1 MHSIN
6 DREKYLL
13 RAIHA
18 FERKLIV
25 ISPDFEI
32 LAVNDQGLKHFK
44 DESRGNFAIE
54 TRKRYCYEQFRDN
67 SSPCE
72 HCPVIESLQ
81 TGRPN
86 FLGNHDWDRKK
97 MACIFSYPLLSEGK
111 VDAVVV
117 VDFDLP
123 VQVWLEERMSQS
135 STFLHNLLL
144 SSVDGVVAADMS
156 GKLIVFNNSVSEILG
171 YCKEEALESLH
182 VSDIYV
188 KENEARDVMLRLRS
202 ENYGGIGK
210 LKSHHIDLKGKDSEP
225 VPVRL
230 NASIVYKDDREV
242 ATIGYFRDLRE
253 TLQMER
259 ELEKTQLQLLQSEKM
274 ASLGKLSAGVAHQ
287 LNNPLGGIILF
298 TKLIMEEN
306 ELPENVTEDLHR
318 VLRDA
323 ERCRDTVKELLE
335 FSRQTRQFMQPC
347 DINQVIERTLF
358 LLESQPIFHNIEIKK
373 HLAEGLSLVD
383 ADVQQ
388 LNHLLMNLILNA
400 VDAMKVEGTLE
411 SDGILTVRTSLPAL
425 GEPIYF
431 SDEDDDTKAMEY
443 PCCCMPS
450 HGDRVCIEISDSG
463 TGIPEDVLP
472 HIFDHFFT
480 TKEEGKG
487 TGLGLSMVYGI
498 VENHGG
504 NIIARSRPGKGT
516 TFIVSLPLAKI
527 SEEGEQSE
535 K

>member
-1 MHSIN
+1 MHSIG
-6 DREKYLL
+6 DREKFLL
-13 RAIHA
+13 RAAHA
-18 FERKLIV
+18 FKKKLIV
-25 ISPDFEI
+25 ISPDFKI
-32 LAVNDQGLKHFK
+32 LAVNDQGLKIY
-44 DESRGNFAIE
+44 GAE
-54 TRKRYCYEQFRDN
+54 THGRRCYEHFLDRDK
-67 SSPCE
+67 PCDL
-72 HCPVIESLQ
+72 CPVLGSLR
-81 TGRPN
+81 TGEPTY
-86 FLGNHDWDRKK
+86 LGKHDWDQNK
-97 MACIFSYPLLSEGK
+97 MACIFSYPLFSEGK
-111 VDAVVV
+111 IDALVV
-117 VDFDLP
+117 VDFDISVLS
-123 VQVWLEERMSQS
+123 WLEERMSQS

-144 SSVDGVVAADMS
+144 SSVDGVVAADKT
-156 GKLIVFNNSVSEILG
+156 GKLIIFNNAVSEILG
-171 YCKEEALESLH
+171 YDPEEAFETLH
-182 VSDIYV
+182 VSDIYA
-188 KENEARDVMLRLRS
+188 KDNDARDVMQRLRS
-202 ENYGGIGK
+202 DKYGGKGK
-210 LKSHHIDLKGKDSEP
+210 LKSHYLDLKGKDSQP

-230 NASIVYKDDREV
+230 NASIVYNDDREV

-274 ASLGKLSAGVAHQ
+274 ASLGKLAAGVAHQ

-306 ELPENVTEDLHR
+306 ELSDNVTEDLHR
-318 VLRDA
+318 ILRDA

-347 DINQVIERTLF
+347 DIKQVIERTLF

-373 HLAEGLSLVD
+373 HLAEGLPLVN
-383 ADVQQ
+383 ADIQQ

-400 VDAMKVEGTLE
+400 VDAMKVEGTTE
-411 SDGILTVRTSLPAL
+411 SAGTLTVRASVPAL
-425 GEPIYF
+425 GERIY
-431 SDEDDDTKAMEY
+431 SDEDDDSEVLEY
-443 PCCCMPS
+443 PCSCMPS
-450 HGDRVCIEISDSG
+450 HGDQVCLEISDTG

-504 NIIARSRPGKGT
+504 NIIARSRSGKGT
-516 TFIVSLPLAKI
+516 TFIVTLPLAKI

>member
-6 DREKYLL
+6 DREEYLL
-13 RAIHA
+13 RAVNA

-32 LAVNDQGLKHFK
+32 LAVNDQGLKRS
-44 DESRGNFAIE
+44 EIAR
-54 TRKRYCYEQFRDN
+54 TKRYCYEQFRD
-67 SSPCE
+67 STRPCDL
-72 HCPVIESLQ
+72 CPVIGALQ
-81 TGRPN
+81 SGVPTY
-86 FLGNHDWDRKK
+86 LGKHDWDEKK
-97 MACIFSYPLLSEGK
+97 MACIFSYPLYSDGK
-111 VDAVVV
+111 IDALVV
-117 VDFDLP
+117 VDFDLS
-123 VQVWLEERMSQS
+123 VLVWLEERMNQS
-135 STFLHNLLL
+135 SAFLHNLLL
-144 SSVDGVVAADMS
+144 SSVDGVVAADTS
-156 GKLIVFNNSVSEILG
+156 GKLIVFNNAVGEILG
-171 YCKEEALESLH
+171 YNIKEAFETLNVA
-182 VSDIYV
+182 DIYV
-188 KENEARDVMLRLRS
+188 RENEARDVMKRLRS
-202 ENYGGIGK
+202 HKHGGKGK
-210 LKSHHIDLKGKDSEP
+210 LKSHYIDLKGKDSQP

-274 ASLGKLSAGVAHQ
+274 ASLGKLAAGVAHQ

-298 TKLIMEEN
+298 TKLVMEEN
-306 ELPENVTEDLHR
+306 ELSDNVKDDLNR

-358 LLESQPIFHNIEIKK
+358 LLDSQPIFHNIEIKK
-373 HLAEGLSLVD
+373 HLAEELPLVD
-383 ADVQQ
+383 ADIQQ

-400 VDAMKVEGTLE
+400 VDAMNVKGTAESEGT
-411 SDGILTVRTSLPAL
+411 LTVRTSMPAR
-425 GEPIYF
+425 GEPIYY
-431 SDEDDDTKAMEY
+431 SDQENKNDTKVMEF

-450 HGDRVCIEISDSG
+450 HGDRVCIEISDTGS
-463 TGIPEDVLP
+463 GIPEDVMP
-472 HIFDHFFT
+472 HIFDHFYT

-504 NIIARSRPGKGT
+504 NIFARSRPGKGT
-516 TFIVSLPLAKI
+516 AFIVTLPLAKI
-527 SEEGEQSE
+527 CDEGEQSE
-535 K
+535 KE

>member
-1 MHSIN
+1 MYSIN
-6 DREKYLL
+6 DREEYLL
-13 RAIHA
+13 RAVHA

-32 LAVNDQGLKHFK
+32 LAVNDQGLKHPDIK
-44 DESRGNFAIE
+44 I
-54 TRKRYCYEQFRDN
+54 TKRHCYEQFRDN
-67 SSPCE
+67 NQPCDL
-72 HCPVIESLQ
+72 CPVFGSLQ
-81 TGRPN
+81 SGVPTY
-86 FLGNHDWDRKK
+86 LGKHDWDEKK
-97 MACIFSYPLLSEGK
+97 MACIFSYPLFSPEGK
-111 VDAVVV
+111 IDAVVV
-117 VDFDLP
+117 VDFDLS
-123 VQVWLEERMSQS
+123 VLVWLEERMNQS
-135 STFLHNLLL
+135 SNFLHNLLL

-156 GKLIVFNNSVSEILG
+156 GKLIVFNDAVSEILG
-171 YCKEEALESLH
+171 YCKEEALETLH

-188 KENEARDVMLRLRS
+188 KDDEAHDVMKRLQS
-202 ENYGGIGK
+202 DKYGGKGK
-210 LKSHHIDLKGKDSEP
+210 LKSHYIDLKGKDSQP

-230 NASIVYKDDREV
+230 NASIVYKEDREV

-253 TLQMER
+253 TMQMEK

-306 ELPENVTEDLHR
+306 ELSDNVKDDLNR

-347 DINQVIERTLF
+347 DINQAIERTLF
-358 LLESQPIFHNIEIKK
+358 LLESQPIFHNIEINKY
-373 HLAEGLSLVD
+373 LAEGLPLVD
-383 ADVQQ
+383 ADIQQ

-400 VDAMKVEGTLE
+400 VDAMIVEGTAE
-411 SDGILTVRTSLPAL
+411 SEGTLTVRTSFPSQ
-425 GEPIYF
+425 GEPIYY
-431 SDEDDDTKAMEY
+431 SEEDDNIKVMEY

-450 HGDRVCIEISDSG
+450 HGDRVCIEISDTG

-504 NIIARSRPGKGT
+504 NIFARSRPGKGT
-516 TFIVSLPLAKI
+516 SFIVTLPLAKI
-527 SEEGEQSE
+527 CEEGE
-535 K
+535 

>member
-1 MHSIN
+1 MHSIG

-13 RAIHA
+13 RAAHA

-25 ISPDFEI
+25 IAPDFEI
-32 LAVNDQGLKHFK
+32 LAVNDKVLKRLEIKTPGH
-44 DESRGNFAIE
+44 
-54 TRKRYCYEQFRDN
+54 YCFEYFCDC
-67 SSPCE
+67 SVPCDQ
-72 HCPVIESLQ
+72 CPVLESLQ
-81 TGRPN
+81 TGKPS
-86 FLGNHDWDRKK
+86 FLGGHDWERNK
-97 MACIFSYPLLSEGK
+97 MAAIFCYPLFSEGK
-111 VDAVVV
+111 IDALVVI
-117 VDFDLP
+117 DFDLP
-123 VQVWLEERMSQS
+123 VQIWLEERMNQS

-144 SSVDGVVAADMS
+144 SSVDGVVAADKS
-156 GKLIVFNNSVSEILG
+156 GKLIVFNNAVSEILG
-171 YCKEEALESLH
+171 YSNEEALATLH
-182 VSDIYV
+182 VSDIYAN
-188 KENEARDVMLRLRS
+188 ENDPRDVMQRLRS
-202 ENYGGIGK
+202 DKYGGKGK
-210 LKSHHIDLKGKDSEP
+210 LKSHHVDLKGKYFQP
-225 VPVRL
+225 IPVRL
-230 NASIVYKDDREV
+230 NASIVYKDDQEV
-242 ATIGYFRDLRE
+242 ATIGFFRDLRE
-253 TLQMER
+253 TIQMEK
-259 ELEKTQLQLLQSEKM
+259 ELEKTQLQLLQTEKM

-298 TKLIMEEN
+298 TKLILEEN
-306 ELPENVTEDLHR
+306 ELSKSVTDDLHR

-347 DINQVIERTLF
+347 DINQAINRTLF
-358 LLESQPIFHNIEIKK
+358 LLESQPIFHNVEIKK
-373 HLAEGLSLVD
+373 HLAEGLPLVN
-383 ADVQQ
+383 ADIQQ

-400 VDAMKVEGTLE
+400 VDAMNVKETAESEGR
-411 SDGILTVRTSLPAL
+411 LTVRTSLPPR
-425 GEPIYF
+425 GEPIYY

-450 HGDRVCIEISDSG
+450 HGDRVCIEISDTG

-516 TFIVSLPLAKI
+516 TFVVTLPLAKI
-527 SEEGEQSE
+527 GEEGEQSE
-535 K
+535 KE